1 MRRSRLLSLCL
12 FAGVPAAL
20 MACSSSSDM
29 PPLPMGEP
37 PRDAGPNQYPDAAHH
52 DAHEKRDGHVTDSGR
67 PADTGTVPTDA
78 KTNPF
83 DGANLCAVTTS
94 GAPPVET
101 LAQPGA
107 PPPATGG
114 PLPAPGTY
122 VLKSVL
128 YYPETAEAGGPTGG
142 YEQGT
147 IVFGGGTYG
156 WAIAQGTTEAGVGT
170 PTITGGSYSPSGT
183 NLVLDQHCPEADAGT
198 IVSYPYSAAGTGI
211 FIYRS
216 SATTEFYDS
225 I

>member
-29 PPLPMGEP
+29 PPLPKSEP
-37 PRDAGPNQYPDAAHH
+37 PLDSGPNQFPDAAHH
-52 DAHEKRDGHVTDSGR
+52 DAHGGRDGHVADSG
-67 PADTGTVPTDA
+67 PPKDTGTVPTDA

-83 DGANLCAVTTS
+83 DAASLCAVTAS
-94 GAPPVET
+94 GAPVET
-101 LAQPGA
+101 LAQTGA

-142 YEQGT
+142 VEQGT
-147 IVFGGGTYG
+147 FVFGGGTYG
-156 WAIAQGTTEAGVGT
+156 WAIAEGTTEAGVGKA
-170 PTITGGSYSPSGT
+170 TITGGSFSPSGT

-198 IVSYPYSAAGTGI
+198 VVSYPYSASGTGI

-216 SATTEFYDS
+216 SVTLEFYDS
-225 I
+225 M